1 MNIVI
6 LDGYTLNPGDLNWNE
21 LRSLGNCMIHDRTK
35 PNEIIERAQNAEIL
49 LTNKTVLSR
58 EIIFQLPNV
67 KYIGLLSTG
76 VNVVD
81 VIAAKEKNITVTNV
95 PAYSTMSVA
104 QLVFA
109 LLFELT
115 NHVGH
120 HSDEVQKGRWS
131 SHNDFSFRD
140 FPLIELSGK
149 KFGIIGYGN
158 IGKAVAKI
166 AGAFGMDVQVST
178 RTPENYKTFQVS
190 NTWKV
195 SFVDTDTLFR
205 TSDVVSLHSSLT
217 DETKH
222 LVNARTLSL
231 MKQSAF
237 LINTGRGPLVDEQAL
252 ADTLN
257 NGLLA
262 GAGLDVLS
270 TEPPSIHNPL
280 LTAKNCIIT
289 PHIAWA
295 SFEAR
300 QRLMNTV
307 VENVRCFINNKP
319 INIVS

>member
-158 IGKAVAKI
+158 IGKAVAAI
-166 AGAFGMDVQVST
+166 AAALGMVVLVST
-178 RTPENYKTFQVS
+178 RSTKISDDSVH
-190 NTWKV
+190 
-195 SFVDTDTLFR
+195 FVDKETLFKS
-205 TSDVVSLHSSLT
+205 SDVVSLHCAFN

-237 LINTGRGPLVDEQAL
+237 LINTGRGALVDEQAL
-252 ADTLN
+252 ADALN
-257 NGLLA
+257 SDSIA

-300 QRLMNTV
+300 QRLMNVV